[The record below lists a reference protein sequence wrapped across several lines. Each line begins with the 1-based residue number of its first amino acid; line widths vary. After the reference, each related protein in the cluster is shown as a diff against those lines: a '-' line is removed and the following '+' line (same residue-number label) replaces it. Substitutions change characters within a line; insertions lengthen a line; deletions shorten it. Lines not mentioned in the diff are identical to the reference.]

1 MVVSIRLSEQETS
14 LIKDYAKLYNTSVSD
29 IIRRSI
35 LERIEDELDLRAY
48 EKAKAQID
56 KKYVE
61 LLVTTD
67 YYTPSR
73 AFYDG
78 DFIIDSEFILGNLV
92 ITLKNKETRKLC
104 LKYGQNIG

>member
-48 EKAKAQID
+48 EKAKAEYLADPVTYSLDDVAKELGID
-56 KKYVE
+56 E
-61 LLVTTD
+61 L
-67 YYTPSR
+67 
-73 AFYDG
+73 
-78 DFIIDSEFILGNLV
+78 
-92 ITLKNKETRKLC
+92 
-104 LKYGQNIG
+104 

>member
-48 EKAKAQID
+48 EKAKAEYLADPVTYSLDEVTKELGID
-56 KKYVE
+56 E
-61 LLVTTD
+61 L
-67 YYTPSR
+67 
-73 AFYDG
+73 
-78 DFIIDSEFILGNLV
+78 
-92 ITLKNKETRKLC
+92 
-104 LKYGQNIG
+104 

>member
-48 EKAKAQID
+48 EKAKAEYLADPVTYSLDEVATELGID
-56 KKYVE
+56 E
-61 LLVTTD
+61 L
-67 YYTPSR
+67 
-73 AFYDG
+73 
-78 DFIIDSEFILGNLV
+78 
-92 ITLKNKETRKLC
+92 
-104 LKYGQNIG
+104 

>member
-48 EKAKAQID
+48 EKAKADYLADPVTYSLDEVAKELGID
-56 KKYVE
+56 E
-61 LLVTTD
+61 L
-67 YYTPSR
+67 
-73 AFYDG
+73 
-78 DFIIDSEFILGNLV
+78 
-92 ITLKNKETRKLC
+92 
-104 LKYGQNIG
+104 